1 MASTLT
7 VNIIESITL
16 ENGNKMETF
25 NTVSIPGVNQ
35 IVRRTDT
42 IVTSFSGSGIELVKF
57 VDSEEQQTAGSF
69 VKSDVKYLRF
79 THISGS
85 SNVALY
91 LVKTNDESTI
101 FELEPG
107 KTIMFGNANFD
118 ASNTNDYVVDGYVDE
133 FYYSN
138 FVFYDTIKAKSLT
151 SSSLLEYVIASL

>member
-7 VNIIESITL
+7 VNIIESIIL
-16 ENGNKMETF
+16 ENGNRMDTF
-25 NTVSIPGVNQ
+25 NTVAIPNVNQ

-42 IVTSFSGSGIELVKF
+42 IVSSFSGSGIELVKF

-69 VKSDVKYLRF
+69 VKSDVKYMRF

-107 KTIMFGNANFD
+107 KSIMFGSANFD
-118 ASNTNDYVVDGYVDE
+118 ASNTNDYVVEGYVDE
-133 FYYSN
+133 FYYSD
-138 FVFYDTIKAKSLT
+138 FVYFDTIKAKSLA
-151 SSSLLEYVIASL
+151 SSSLLEYVVASL

>member
-16 ENGNKMETF
+16 ENGNKMDTF
-25 NTVSIPGVNQ
+25 NAVAIPNVNQ

-42 IVTSFSGSGIELVKF
+42 IATSFSGSGIELVKF

-69 VKSDVKYLRF
+69 VKSDVKYMRF

-91 LVKTNDESTI
+91 LVKTNDESTV
-101 FELEPG
+101 FELGPG
-107 KTIMFGNANFD
+107 KSIMFGSANFD

-133 FYYSN
+133 LYYSD
-138 FVFYDTIKAKSLT
+138 FVYFDTIKAKSLV
-151 SSSLLEYVIASL
+151 SSSLLEYIVASL

>member
-7 VNIIESITL
+7 VNIIESIIL

-107 KTIMFGNANFD
+107 KTIMFGLC
-118 ASNTNDYVVDGYVDE
+118 S
-133 FYYSN
+133 
-138 FVFYDTIKAKSLT
+138 
-151 SSSLLEYVIASL
+151 

>member
-16 ENGNKMETF
+16 ENGNKMDTF
-25 NTVSIPGVNQ
+25 NTVAISNVNQ
-35 IVRRTDT
+35 ILRRTDT
-42 IVTSFSGSGIELVKF
+42 ITTSFSGSGIELVKF

-69 VKSDVKYLRF
+69 VKSDVKYMRF

-85 SNVALY
+85 SNIALY

-107 KTIMFGNANFD
+107 KSIMFGNSTFN
-118 ASNTNDYVVDGYVDE
+118 ASTTNDYPVEGYVDE
-133 FYYSN
+133 LYYSN
-138 FVFYDTIKAKSLT
+138 FVYYDTIKAKSLV
-151 SSSLLEYVIASL
+151 SSSLLEYTIASF

>member
-7 VNIIESITL
+7 VNIIESIIL
-16 ENGNKMETF
+16 ENGNRMDTF

-91 LVKTNDESTI
+91 LVKTNDESTV

-107 KTIMFGNANFD
+107 KSIMFGNANFD
-118 ASNTNDYVVDGYVDE
+118 ASNTNDYVVDGYVDQ

-138 FVFYDTIKAKSLT
+138 FVFYDSIKAKSLT
-151 SSSLLEYVIASL
+151 SSSRLEYIIASS

>member
-7 VNIIESITL
+7 VNIIESIIL

-101 FELEPG
+101 FELETG

-151 SSSLLEYVIASL
+151 SSSRLEYVIASS

>member
-7 VNIIESITL
+7 VNIIESIIL

-151 SSSLLEYVIASL
+151 SSSRLEYVSASA